1 MARTNAFQ
9 FARLRPGKFRAIG
22 SVTATAPL
30 LPGEGVKLPFTAAS
44 TGFLQLWF
52 CPAGPPAPGT
62 PVRNDLVERYLILK
76 TTADVHVAFGQ
87 SGMADADAGDAFLQV
102 TDAMQDFQT
111 VQGDQ
116 GLKLIGDVGAGTL
129 YLWLASP

>member
-9 FARLRPGKFRAIG
+9 FARLRPSKFRTIG

-30 LPGEGVKLPFTAAS
+30 LPGEGVKIPFTAAAG
-44 TGFLQLWF
+44 TFQQLWF
-52 CPAGPPAPGT
+52 CTAGPPAPGT

-87 SGMADADAGDAFLQV
+87 LGMADADTGDALLQT

-111 VQGDQ
+111 QQGDQ
-116 GLKLIGDVGAGTL
+116 GLKLIGDVGAGNL